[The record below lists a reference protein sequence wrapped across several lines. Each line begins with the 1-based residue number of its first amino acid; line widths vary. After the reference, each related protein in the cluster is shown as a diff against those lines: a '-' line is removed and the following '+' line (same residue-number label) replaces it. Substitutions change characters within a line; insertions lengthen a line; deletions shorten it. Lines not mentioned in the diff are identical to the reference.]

1 MSEIEKKD
9 LLEENNT
16 ILKLTLISDK
26 FLLLLQ
32 DFRNCLNDFQINCK
46 CDQNIKNKSKFNELQ
61 NEFKCVFDEY
71 NQNKYQIDEQ
81 LDQNIEKRE
90 KNSGF

>member
-1 MSEIEKKD
+1 MSEIKKKD
-9 LLEENNT
+9 LREENKT
-16 ILKLTLISDK
+16 ILELTLIADK

-32 DFRNCLNDFQINCK
+32 DFRNCLNEFQINCK